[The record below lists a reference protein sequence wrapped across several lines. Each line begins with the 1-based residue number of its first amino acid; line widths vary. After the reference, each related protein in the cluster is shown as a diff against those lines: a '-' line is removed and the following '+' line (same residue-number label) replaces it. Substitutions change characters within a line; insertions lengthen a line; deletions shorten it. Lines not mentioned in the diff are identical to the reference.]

1 MYKDITFTDH
11 QTISFCEITCD
22 DNLIHNPVHMRQLN
36 KQVVVPGMFVFT
48 SALVMLREA
57 FIRGADTLKVF
68 FNSVIHTNETVKIKG
83 DIISERPVEVLLSAN
98 NGHDS
103 FTLKD
108 ERSKIYKRAFY
119 YYHDNQGFI
128 RTLDYT
134 ELQLD
139 VFGKLT
145 GSFDNLLNG
154 FLFSIAYA
162 SSALFQ
168 AIQNPLT
175 EVEREINV
183 LIDKTLNP
191 DKVAPFYQ
199 SLEIFLEN
207 GIQPIQPSGQL
218 EYKIDFERE
227 KKNKTYIAH
236 VLCQQNGQKIYQS
249 DYKMISVPERLIMRM
264 VRDV

>member
-1 MYKDITFTDH
+1 MDKDITFTD
-11 QTISFCEITCD
+11 QQAISFCEITCD
-22 DNLIHNPVHMRQLN
+22 NNLIHNPAHMHSLN
-36 KQVVVPGMFVFT
+36 KRVVVPGMFVFSST
-48 SALVMLREA
+48 LCHLREA
-57 FIRGADTLKVF
+57 FEKGADTIKVF
-68 FNSVIHTNETVKIKG
+68 FNSVIHTNETVHIKG
-83 DIISERPVEVLLSAN
+83 DLVSVQPIEVLMSAN

-108 ERSKIYKRAFY
+108 ERSKIYKRAHY
-119 YYHDNQGFI
+119 YYHNNQGYV

-134 ELQLD
+134 ELQLAI
-139 VFGKLT
+139 FGKLT
-145 GSFDNLLNG
+145 GCFDNLLNSL
-154 FLFSIAYA
+154 LFSVAYA
-162 SSALFQ
+162 SNALFQ

-175 EVEREINV
+175 EVEQEINV

-199 SLEIFLEN
+199 SLEIYLDS
-207 GIQPIQPSGQL
+207 GIQPIKPSGQL